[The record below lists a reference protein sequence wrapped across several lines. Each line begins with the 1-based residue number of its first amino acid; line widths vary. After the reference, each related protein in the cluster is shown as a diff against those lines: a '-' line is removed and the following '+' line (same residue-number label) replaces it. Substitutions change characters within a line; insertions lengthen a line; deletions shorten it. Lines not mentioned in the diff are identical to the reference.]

1 MDWPDR
7 LNRFVEELRAN
18 RRPEPGLAHT
28 SEELDELR
36 MAARLAGSRSEF
48 LDPDPDFLEHLRG
61 QLGARNVPTER
72 RLTRSRLLRVAGL
85 LVAGVAGGVGLD
97 RGWER
102 LQSLEPSAATL
113 TISGVVWHRVASLAD
128 LTTGIARPV
137 DAGGVPVFIVR
148 DGNSARALSRVCTHM
163 GCLLRFDAADRDFQ
177 CPCHGAVFDLN
188 GNPDP
193 WYTQAP
199 LPPLPALQVQIV
211 EGSVYVRST

>member
-7 LNRFVEELRAN
+7 LNRFVEALRSN
-18 RRPEPGLAHT
+18 CRPYPGLAQT

-48 LDPDPDFLEHLRG
+48 LDPDPAFLEHLRG
-61 QLGARNVPTER
+61 QLGAHVVSTER

-85 LVAGVAGGVGLD
+85 LVAGIAGGVGLD

-102 LQSLEPSAATL
+102 LQAPTPTAETL
-113 TISGVVWHRVASLAD
+113 TMSGAVWHRVANLDD
-128 LTTGIARPV
+128 LTTGIAKPV
-137 DAGGVPVFIVR
+137 DAGGVPIFVVR
-148 DGNSARALSRVCTHM
+148 DGDTARALSRVCTHM
-163 GCLLRFDAADRDFQ
+163 GCLLRFDSTDRDFQ

-188 GNPDP
+188 GTPDP
-193 WYTQAP
+193 WYSGGS

-211 EGSVYVRST
+211 DGAVYVRST